1 MLGFMSGKELPIK
14 LSNIERSIEEIKIDI
29 SYLKNNVDG
38 IIDFINS
45 NQLRNELLQRDMVIY
60 ELLNEVKILLNEILN
75 VLLNKK

>member
-1 MLGFMSGKELPIK
+1 MLGFMNGKELPIK